1 MTTKQLLFNAM
12 IDAHGNRNPIR
23 RANILKNIPCHLTFR
38 QFDGALQRMVKDGL
52 VSKISRGVYRL
63 NTDAQCPTGQQV
75 NLSAVSP
82 APGPARP
89 VAKHPTYISPDP
101 QLNQYLYGPVG
112 ADVWK

>member
-23 RANILKNIPCHLTFR
+23 RADILKNIPCHLTFR

-63 NTDAQCPTGQQV
+63 SADAQYPTGLQE
-75 NLSAVSP
+75 NLSAASP
-82 APGPARP
+82 AHRP
-89 VAKHPTYISPDP
+89 VKPAPKHPIYVSPDP
-101 QLNQYLYGPVG
+101 HINQYLYGPVG
-112 ADVWK
+112 DDVWK